1 MNADSFSAIIGFV
14 QAYYTLFTAFSI
26 LTGVILVG
34 TGFARLNRRRN
45 EGGGAAVGFSGVVVG
60 AACVNLPGWIDLWSM
75 TLLGVHGSLDPLSY
89 GGSASAVN
97 AGAVRAIIG
106 ILGSVG
112 AYGVGKGL
120 LLFRESVHD
129 RQAFWPALRHTLGG
143 VFGINFTTA
152 AQLLAPLV
160 PGPVQSLLQLLS

>member
-1 MNADSFSAIIGFV
+1 MNADSFSAIISFV
-14 QAYYTLFTAFSI
+14 QAYYTLFTTFCV
-26 LTGVILVG
+26 LTGLVLVG
-34 TGFARLNRRRN
+34 TGFARLNRRRH
-45 EGGGAAVGFSGVVVG
+45 EGGGVSIGFSGIAVG
-60 AACVNLPGWIDLWSM
+60 AALVNLPGWIDLWSM
-75 TLLGVHGSLDPLSY
+75 TLMGVHASIDPLSY
-89 GGSASAVN
+89 GGSGSGVN
-97 AGAVRAIIG
+97 AGAVRAILG

-129 RQAFWPALRHTLGG
+129 RQTFWPAVRHTMGG

-160 PGPVQSLLQLLS
+160 PGPVQSLLKILS